1 MLFYSAQTT
10 PGSSKPVV
18 RRPFGDIKIS
28 YCQIFQRKV
37 PDDAYYDRVD
47 GYHLTLELLNA
58 GRARVNNSDL
68 YLNFDRTNKVIYVV
82 PNATNFDSRREFEP
96 IKLNY
101 FIRFQ
106 NKAGTFDDDPFT
118 LDITGVTIT
127 KKFEI
132 DLTMNILGENIG
144 RSDVELLYS
153 FFSNLF
159 KLYDKTNPRNS
170 YYGPKDP
177 NQILITYYA
186 HIPDQQQLQVKYQN
200 CTLKIN
206 EFCEVEK
213 INQIED
219 IIILN
224 GTSKGYEFKNAS
236 KSFQQEMKNHFNI
249 KKITTKKYG
258 VCDLKISTMAS
269 TGNQAIDDLFNDN
282 QITNQYPGINKTLIP
297 VNKLIVIER
306 GYVIYKIVKNF
317 IVPVSK
323 KHWTNF
329 IFENGQWYNY
339 AVFTK
344 KAYDES
350 YTPNF
355 YNNKNAIVT
364 RFRIIDNLGKGKVNG
379 QVRFWVTGS
388 PPNNY
393 YYFKMRFNNFRLVSY
408 SSEYFSGY
416 IHEYSVVNMYYF
428 GDALAKVLGSKFKI
442 YIIDFDFTQGNSGM
456 VSWGLSVDENSRC
469 DFSLITELQ
478 NVVYSD
484 ISNQIISRTFSQ
496 KFSSSSY
503 AVSLNIESLTEVYQG
518 PCKKEKPKLV
528 NELNPLSVTF
538 CGIYEYIIP
547 VNTFQDNLD
556 TPNQLKYQLL
566 DKNMQ
571 NLELDSWITFKQL
584 TRTVSVLLPNQLT
597 SSQLAARNLFKVQ
610 VTNSH
615 GLTAETD
622 FYVEIQGGKRS
633 ITYSIQIQGFYKD
646 MTLNPFFPISYSIT
660 NYLRTNGKN
669 FQLIL
674 SSTTSQGLSILSFTT
689 CTFDT
694 TKCDLN
700 DIQNYKLQFF
710 DEKDQVRPN
719 FKFLVENYYT
729 NVVITSIYDG
739 VCKENQAPKVGNRFS
754 PIIVNSYQTIIYR
767 IPENTFSDLE
777 EGNTRNLIVKFS
789 ISPSSET
796 IPEWISYNEYTQ
808 EFTFVAYHGGT
819 NKEGY
824 FLAAYDIRGEAA
836 VYNFEIENKF
846 STRISHRVHMEV
858 KLINNTIQKSFIS
871 IYAKLRSSIIQYF
884 SDTID
889 TVEYISLTYPSSTYV
904 IQWTNRTILNS
915 VCESEKLKYMQEKMF
930 ELGKPDLEFKSA
942 LSRDGFSLEDLSFS
956 FDGICIER
964 PTVKVPIPEL
974 QISYCGYLR
983 YEIPEDTFYDPVD
996 GETRNLE
1003 LTLTNLD
1010 SSNVNLEWLHFDST
1024 LQTLFAILISQK
1036 NLANLKYEFKLHAS
1050 TKRGE
1055 KNSTIVIIL
1064 INGVPMKTKTAVS
1077 LDFDVNISP
1086 PIYESVAL
1094 IKFLERFSQIYQ
1106 IPSNN
1111 LHIYSLGEA
1120 GNNEWYSITV
1130 QECNVKNCSLEKL
1143 RNTKQDVF
1151 DDLSKQA
1158 LFEPE
1163 FTIDSDIVKESRLD
1177 CGSNAPPLPGR
1188 NMSLTVKKCQTFSY
1202 TISLEAFFDEEGS
1215 ENLRYVIPKINGLP
1229 FNFETSW
1236 IQMEKMTINGM

>member
-1 MLFYSAQTT
+1 M
-10 PGSSKPVV
+10 
-18 RRPFGDIKIS
+18 
-28 YCQIFQRKV
+28 
-37 PDDAYYDRVD
+37 
-47 GYHLTLELLNA
+47 NA

-68 YLNFDRTNKVIYVV
+68 YLNFDRANKVIYVV
-82 PNATNFDSRREFEP
+82 PNATSFDFTKEFEP

-118 LDITGVTIT
+118 LDITGITIT

-132 DLTMNILGENIG
+132 DVTMNILGENIG
-144 RSDVELLYS
+144 KSDVELLYS

-159 KLYDKTNPRNS
+159 RLYDKTNPQNS

-177 NQILITYYA
+177 NQVLVTYYA
-186 HIPDQQQLQVKYQN
+186 HVPDQQQLQVKYQN

-219 IIILN
+219 VIILN

-236 KSFQQEMKNHFNI
+236 KSFQQEMKNYFNI
-249 KKITTKKYG
+249 KKITTKKFG
-258 VCDLKISTMAS
+258 VCDLKIAEIAS
-269 TGNQAIDDLFNDN
+269 TGFKAIADLFNDN
-282 QITNQYPGINKTLIP
+282 LITNQYPGINKTLIP
-297 VNKLIVIER
+297 ANKLVVIER
-306 GYVIYKIVKNF
+306 GYVIYKIVKGV
-317 IVPVSK
+317 IVDSFVIPTSDVSK
-323 KHWTNF
+323 KHCTNF

-339 AVFTK
+339 AVFTS
-344 KAYDES
+344 KAYEES
-350 YTPNF
+350 FKAKP
-355 YNNKNAIVT
+355 NNKNAIVT
-364 RFRIIDNLGKGKVNG
+364 ILRIIDNLGKGKVTS
-379 QVRFWVTGS
+379 QVQFTVTGS
-388 PPNNY
+388 PPNIY
-393 YYFKMRFNNFRLVSY
+393 YYFDMRFNNFRLVSY

-416 IHEYSVVNMYYF
+416 IHEYLVVNMYYF

-442 YIIDFDFTQGNSGM
+442 YIIDFDFIQGNRGM
-456 VSWGLSVDENSRC
+456 VSWGLRVDENSRC
-469 DFSLITELQ
+469 DFNLIAELQ

-484 ISNQIISRTFSQ
+484 ISSQIISRAFSE
-496 KFSSSSY
+496 KFSSGSY
-503 AVSLNIESLTEVYQG
+503 AVSLNIETLTEVYQG
-518 PCKKEKPKLV
+518 RCKKEKPKLV

-538 CGIYEYIIP
+538 CGIYEYMIP
-547 VNTFQDNLD
+547 INTFQDNFD
-556 TPNQLKYQLL
+556 EPNELKYQLL
-566 DKNMQ
+566 DENMQ
-571 NLELDSWITFKQL
+571 SLKLDLWITFKQS
-584 TRTVSVLLPNQLT
+584 TRTISVLLPNQLT
-597 SSQLAARNLFKVQ
+597 SSQLATRNLFKVQ

-615 GLTAETD
+615 GLKAETD
-622 FYVEIQGGKRS
+622 FYVNIQEGKRS
-633 ITYSIQIQGFYKD
+633 ITYSIQIQGYYKD
-646 MTLNPFFPISYSIT
+646 MTLNPFFPISFLVTS
-660 NYLRTNGKN
+660 YLRTNGKN

-674 SSTTSQGLSILSFTT
+674 SSTTSQGLSLLSFTT
-689 CTFDT
+689 CTFDS

-710 DEKDQVRPN
+710 DEKDQVRAN

-739 VCKENQAPKVGNRFS
+739 VCKENQAPKVVNRFS

-767 IPENTFSDLE
+767 IPENTFLDLE
-777 EGNTRNLIVKFS
+777 EGNARNLIVKFS
-789 ISPSSET
+789 ISPSSEI
-796 IPEWISYNEYTQ
+796 IPEWISYNEYRQ
-808 EFTFVAYHGGT
+808 EFTFVAYHDGT

-836 VYNFEIENKF
+836 VYDFKIENNF
-846 STRISHRVHMEV
+846 STRISHRVHMKV

-871 IYAKLRSSIIQYF
+871 IYAKIRSSIIQYF

-889 TVEYISLTYPSSTYV
+889 TVEYISLSYPSSTYI
-904 IQWTNRTILNS
+904 IQWTNRTILNNI
-915 VCESEKLKYMQEKMF
+915 CESEKLKYMQEKMF

-942 LSRDGFSLEDLSFS
+942 FKRNGFSLEDLSFS

-964 PTVKVPIPEL
+964 PIVKEPIPKL

-983 YEIPEDTFYDPVD
+983 YEIPKNTFLDPVD
-996 GETRNLE
+996 GGRRNLT

-1010 SSNVNLEWLHFDST
+1010 DSKINLEWLHFDST
-1024 LQTLFAILISQK
+1024 KQTLFAILASQK
-1036 NLANLKYEFKLHAS
+1036 NLANLKYEFKLNAN

-1055 KNSTIVIIL
+1055 KNSTILTIL
-1064 INGVPMKTKTAVS
+1064 INGVPMKAKTAIS

-1094 IKFLERFSQIYQ
+1094 ITFLERFSQIYQ
-1106 IPSNN
+1106 VPSNN

-1120 GNNEWYSITV
+1120 GNNEWYSITM

-1151 DDLSKQA
+1151 DDPTKQA

-1163 FTIDSDIVKESRLD
+1163 FTIDSDIVKESKLD
-1177 CGSNAPPLPGR
+1177 CGPNEPPLPGR
-1188 NMSLTVKKCQTFSY
+1188 NLSLGVKKCQTFSY

-1229 FNFETSW
+1229 FNFERSW